1 MPVKINYNICDQG
14 KGCPCI
20 SACPN
25 GAWGFNEETKRPEI
39 DLSKCDD
46 CFTCVKTCPA
56 RAVLA
61 ATSEEGM
68 KKIEEELKN
77 YPKTRQE
84 LLAPRFNADPSDQE
98 SQITSKDFEEKVLKQ
113 KGIVIVEFW
122 SNPCVSRCRLNAAL
136 YSDILPEKLKDAPV
150 HKVNALENTDL
161 MVKYELFTF
170 PTLIVFKDGEVIE
183 SITGYTSISEK
194 EALRERLEK
203 VSI

>member
-1 MPVKINYNICDQG
+1 
-14 KGCPCI
+14 
-20 SACPN
+20 
-25 GAWGFNEETKRPEI
+25 
-39 DLSKCDD
+39 
-46 CFTCVKTCPA
+46 
-56 RAVLA
+56 
-61 ATSEEGM
+61 
-68 KKIEEELKN
+68 
-77 YPKTRQE
+77 
-84 LLAPRFNADPSDQE
+84 
-98 SQITSKDFEEKVLKQ
+98 
-113 KGIVIVEFW
+113 
-122 SNPCVSRCRLNAAL
+122 VSRCRLNAAL